1 MFVHDIA
8 STITSAYVFLWRER
22 LKFAWLALPAVL
34 GLTVLSAMFHSSGL
48 VIVPSSGG
56 RTAEPGIVYQLILL
70 VAAAQFAVAWHR
82 HQLLADKL
90 VRLRRAYFLGRI
102 QLHYLILLLGLSLL
116 TAPISIGAHSFSF
129 YAAGIFIDL
138 QSPWHQGLVW
148 IISLPLQ
155 LPALLIVARF
165 AMCFPA
171 TAINRRLTLQQ
182 SWQRTRGFGW
192 RLSVLIVL
200 AAGPAMLFS
209 TVSLML
215 ALQFAGMETVS
226 GSALFLV
233 LMLLCN
239 TLLFFAAALLA
250 TILSMF
256 YRMLVTEPE
265 AVFSATAITERSP
278 QSPALPHRASLG
290 MGLWLLYALVT
301 GIVFGGVAFTG
312 GFFVYPIGNPS
323 NLAPL
328 MGFFVAPFGFLLGF
342 LLGLVWN
349 LRKLGPRKLAG
360 GGVIGGVFILSLALL
375 MTPYFIPGFIM
386 RSILLDAQF
395 IPPLLKKPLA
405 PAGTLRIWA
414 IDIPLEEQAS
424 YGDGLGHYVGG
435 PVMGLYGSYTV
446 NFHTADSLIEAYRQ
460 ADARQQGPD
469 ILVARH
475 YDSIVDLARE
485 PGMRSRL
492 AEVIG
497 NFSYR
502 GMARFAFIDLKG
514 ANAGLARKLALNDL
528 SCRNQAPAES
538 ATPGLASELEERAMA
553 FALAIVTEGAEQ
565 VEKYS
570 STGRMQLDHTVVDI
584 PRPVRITSSRF
595 CGAWGTENLA
605 FTQVLINFESPQK
618 LGHRRLI
625 MALRKEADEWRILSV
640 SESLHSWD
648 SLKESA
654 NRFEQ
659 LMLNRQ
665 WDREVPQVAIPDE
678 KYEFV
683 PSLEARQRS
692 GHLVWTPSPS
702 RWVVAEVAEIACRSR
717 DQLDSE
723 HDDIQFTVRVRS
735 PGKKP
740 VNYVHASKA
749 CLNGW
754 WPWKWRVWT
763 VSGHSLVFSGEHA
776 VPTPVE
782 HEAVGPE

>member
-8 STITSAYVFLWRER
+8 STITTAYVFLWRER

-34 GLTVLSAMFHSSGL
+34 GLTVLSAVFHSSGL
-48 VIVPSSGG
+48 VIVPGSGG
-56 RTAEPGIVYQLILL
+56 RAGEPGIVYQLILL

-82 HQLLADKL
+82 HQLLTDKL
-90 VRLRRAYFLGRI
+90 VRLRRAYFFGRI

-116 TAPISIGAHSFSF
+116 TAHISIGAHVFSF

-138 QSPWHQGLVW
+138 RSPWHQAFVW

-165 AMCFPA
+165 ALSFPA
-171 TAINRRLTLQQ
+171 TAIDRRLTLRQ

-209 TVSLML
+209 TVTLML
-215 ALQFAGMETVS
+215 ALEFAGMETVS
-226 GSALFLV
+226 GSAIFLV
-233 LMLLCN
+233 LMFLCN
-239 TLLFFAAALLA
+239 TLLFLAAALLA

-265 AVFSATAITERSP
+265 AVSD
-278 QSPALPHRASLG
+278 LPHRAPLG
-290 MGLWLLYALVT
+290 MGQWLLYALVT
-301 GIVFGGVAFTG
+301 GIVFGEVAFVG
-312 GFFVYPIGNPS
+312 GFFVYPLGNQS

-328 MGFFVAPFGFLLGF
+328 MGYFVAPFGFLLGF

-360 GGVIGGVFILSLALL
+360 GSVIGGLLILSWALL
-375 MTPYFIPGFIM
+375 MTPYFIPGVIM
-386 RSILLDAQF
+386 RSILLDTRF

-446 NFHTADSLIEAYRQ
+446 NFHTADSLIKAYRQ

-469 ILVARH
+469 VLVARH

-528 SCRNQAPAES
+528 SCRNQALAES
-538 ATPGLASELEERAMA
+538 ATPGLASELEERATA
-553 FALAIVTEGAEQ
+553 FALAIVTKGAEQ

-570 STGRMQLDHTVVDI
+570 STGRMQLDHAVVDI

-605 FTQVLINFESPQK
+605 FTQILVNFESPQK
-618 LGHRRLI
+618 LGQRRLI

-659 LMLNRQ
+659 LMLSRQ

-678 KYEFV
+678 NYEFV
-683 PSLEARQRS
+683 PSLEAVQRS

-717 DQLDSE
+717 DQLGSG

-740 VNYVHASKA
+740 VNYVHAVKA

-754 WPWKWRVWT
+754 RPWKWRVWT
-763 VSGHSLVFSGEHA
+763 VSGHSLVFSDEHA
-776 VPTPVE
+776 VPSPPE
-782 HEAVGPE
+782 HEEVGPE